1 MEKRMST
8 TIFERD
14 FDQLKTIASQKGF
27 LWPMGTGKKEG
38 AMDSARTIHFLIQDY
53 IGRRP

>member
-1 MEKRMST
+1 MEKRRST
-8 TIFERD
+8 TIFEHD

-27 LWPMGTGKKEG
+27 LWPMWAGKKEG
-38 AMDSARTIHFLIQDY
+38 TMDSARTIHFLIQDY